1 MEENLKEKEFYKGS
15 IIGMLENIDKIDD
28 LAYIYLI
35 VKKIEGECKYERRE
49 R

>member
-15 IIGMLENIDKIDD
+15 IMGMLENIDNIDN

-35 VKKIEGECKYERRE
+35 IKKIEMENKNEK
-49 R
+49 